1 MRTGYIKAAAAAA
14 LLAASAHAALAQ
26 DQGVTDTEIVLGEV
40 EPLSG
45 PPGLLGIAHNIGVRL
60 ALAEKNANG
69 GIAGRKLRLI
79 AEDDG
84 YVSSRTIQSLRKLIS
99 VDKVFA
105 LTALSGSGQA
115 IASAPVVEQSGIP
128 TMVPIGPVPPIYN
141 PPRKNIFAIGQSY
154 DEGMRQLALFLA
166 DRFPGKKW
174 GLVTQ
179 DDDYGVAL
187 RDGLTAA
194 KEEKGFDVVFETI
207 YKRGQTDFSS
217 EMLRAKDAG
226 VEVLIAGGIISE
238 NVAMVKELEKLG
250 VKPEIGIFW
259 PGRVPVVLKLIGP
272 ASNGLYAVDY
282 VVPFDSPAGKKFVEL
297 AKTYLTDEEFSKM
310 NRYTM
315 TGYASTRV
323 LLAAIESCANDLTWD
338 CTNAAIARTKDFDVG
353 VMAPITFADGSTF
366 SNQPVQIMR
375 ADYDTLSFKLVD

>member
-1 MRTGYIKAAAAAA
+1 MRIGSIKAVAAAA
-14 LLAASAHAALAQ
+14 LLAASAQAVLAQ
-26 DQGVTDTEIVLGEV
+26 DQGVSDTEIVLGEV

-60 ALAEKNANG
+60 ALEEKNANG

-84 YVSSRTIQSLRKLIS
+84 YVSSRTIQALRKLIS

-115 IASAPVVEQSGIP
+115 IAAVPVVEQSGIP
-128 TMVPIGPVPPIYN
+128 TMVPIGPVPPLYN
-141 PPRKNIFAIGQSY
+141 PPRKNVFVIGQSY

-166 DRFPGKKW
+166 EKFPGKKW
-174 GLVTQ
+174 GIVTQ

-187 RDGLTAA
+187 REGLAAA
-194 KEEKGFDVVFETI
+194 KGEKDFNVVFETI
-207 YKRGQTDFSS
+207 YKRGQKDFSS
-217 EMLRAKDAG
+217 EILRAKDAG

-250 VKPEIGIFW
+250 IKPEVGIFW

-272 ASNGLYAVDY
+272 ASDDIYAVDY
-282 VVPFDSPAGKKFVEL
+282 VVPFDSPAGQTFAKL
-297 AKTYLTDEEFSKM
+297 AESYLTEDELSKM

-323 LLAAIESCANDLTWD
+323 LLAAIESCADDLTWD
-338 CTNAAIARTKDFDVG
+338 CTNAALARTRDLDVG
-353 VMAPITFADGSTF
+353 VMAPISFADGSTF
-366 SNQPVQIMR
+366 SNQPVQVMQ
-375 ADYDTLSFKLVD
+375 ADYDTLSFKPVQ

>member
-1 MRTGYIKAAAAAA
+1 MNTRSIKAVAAAI
-14 LLAASAHAALAQ
+14 LLAASSQAALAQ
-26 DQGVTDTEIVLGEV
+26 DQGVTETEIVLGEV

-60 ALAEKNANG
+60 ALEEKNAEG

-84 YVSSRTIQSLRKLIS
+84 YVSSRTIQALRKLIS

-115 IASAPVVEQSGIP
+115 IAAVPVVEQSGIP
-128 TMVPIGPVPPIYN
+128 TMVPIGPVPPLYN
-141 PPRKNIFAIGQSY
+141 PLRKNVFVIGQSY

-166 DRFPGKKW
+166 EKFPGKKW
-174 GLVTQ
+174 GVVTQ

-187 RDGLTAA
+187 REGLAAA
-194 KEEKGFDVVFETI
+194 KAEKDFNVVFETI

-217 EMLRAKDAG
+217 EILRAKDAG

-250 VKPEIGIFW
+250 IKPEVGIFW

-272 ASNGLYAVDY
+272 ASDDIYAVDY
-282 VVPFDSPAGKKFVEL
+282 VVPFDSPAGKTFAEL
-297 AKTYLTDEEFSKM
+297 AAKFLTQDELSKM

-323 LLAAIESCANDLTWD
+323 LLAAIESCADDLTWD
-338 CTNAAIARTKDFDVG
+338 CTNAALAATKDFDVG
-353 VMAPITFADGSTF
+353 VMAPISFAEGSTF
-366 SNQPVQIMR
+366 SNQAVQIMQ
-375 ADYDTLSFKLVD
+375 ADYEALSFKSVD

>member
-1 MRTGYIKAAAAAA
+1 MNTRSIKAVAAAI
-14 LLAASAHAALAQ
+14 LLAASSQAALAQ

-60 ALAEKNANG
+60 ALEEKNAAG

-84 YVSSRTIQSLRKLIS
+84 YVSSRTIQALRKLIS

-115 IASAPVVEQSGIP
+115 IAAVPVVEQSGIP
-128 TMVPIGPVPPIYN
+128 TMVPIGPVPPLYN
-141 PPRKNIFAIGQSY
+141 PPRKNVFVIGQSY

-166 DRFPGKKW
+166 EKFPGKKW
-174 GLVTQ
+174 GVVTQ

-187 RDGLTAA
+187 REGLAAA
-194 KEEKGFDVVFETI
+194 KAEKDFNVVFETI

-217 EMLRAKDAG
+217 EILRAKDAG

-250 VKPEIGIFW
+250 IKPEVGIFW

-272 ASNGLYAVDY
+272 ASDDIYAVDY
-282 VVPFDSPAGKKFVEL
+282 VVPFDSPAGQSFAKL
-297 AKTYLTDEEFSKM
+297 AGRYLTEDELSKM

-323 LLAAIESCANDLTWD
+323 LLAAIESCAEDLTWD
-338 CTNAAIARTKDFDVG
+338 CTNAALAKTRDLDVG
-353 VMAPITFADGSTF
+353 VMAPISFADGSTF
-366 SNQPVQIMR
+366 SNQPVQVMQ
-375 ADYDTLSFKLVD
+375 ADYDTLSFKPVQ

>member
-1 MRTGYIKAAAAAA
+1 MIKGSIKAVAAAT
-14 LLAASAHAALAQ
+14 LFAASAQAALAQ
-26 DQGVTDTEIVLGEV
+26 DQGVTDTEIILGEV

-60 ALAEKNANG
+60 ALEEKNAQG

-84 YVSSRTIQSLRKLIS
+84 YVSSRTIQALRKLIS

-115 IASAPVVEQSGIP
+115 IASVPVVEQAGIP
-128 TMVPIGPVPPIYN
+128 TMVPIGPVPPLYN
-141 PPRKNIFAIGQSY
+141 PPRENVFVIGQSY
-154 DEGMRQLALFLA
+154 DEGMKQLALFLA
-166 DRFPGKKW
+166 ERFPDKKW

-187 RDGLTAA
+187 REGLAEA
-194 KEEKGFDVVFETI
+194 KKERDFNVVFETI

-217 EMLRAKDAG
+217 EILRAKDAE
-226 VEVLIAGGIISE
+226 VDVLIAGGIISE

-250 VKPEIGIFW
+250 IKPEVGIFW

-272 ASNGLYAVDY
+272 ASDDIYAVDY
-282 VVPFDSPAGKKFVEL
+282 VVPFDSPQGKTFVEM
-297 AKTYLTDEEFSKM
+297 AKTYLNEDELSKM

-323 LLAAIESCANDLTWD
+323 LLAAIESCADDLTWD
-338 CTNAAIARTKDFDVG
+338 CTNAALAKTKDLDVG
-353 VMAPITFADGSTF
+353 VMAPISFKDGSTF
-366 SNQPVQIMR
+366 SNQPVQIMQ
-375 ADYDTLSFKLVD
+375 ADYDALSFKPVN